1 MTITRVDILI
11 YDEEIRRKRGLNE
24 NALADVAITLDHD
37 FAIHNI
43 QLLTGEKGPYILFPK
58 DKVGKGIAYPIN
70 NETREMILNT
80 VLDAYENKGDRSSG
94 K

>member
-11 YDEEIRRKRGLNE
+11 YNDELRKEKGLNE
-24 NALADVAITLDHD
+24 NVLAEASLTLNHD

-58 DKVGKGIAYPIN
+58 DRVGKGIVYPIN
-70 NETREMILNT
+70 NETRELVLNT
-80 VLDAYENKGDRSSG
+80 LLKAYENKEDE